1 MVTIYALLHLTPC
14 TKAMQDEYIDSW
26 LLGVRV
32 GHDPCEDVCEDPN
45 YIDLTGRDLGNRNYE
60 DWTAGPMS
68 IAASSVVAT
77 AGAPV
82 DPDLGLTSSEKAEE
96 VSLPLLCNSMHFL
109 EHYH

>member
-1 MVTIYALLHLTPC
+1 MATIYPLLHLTPC

-32 GHDPCEDVCEDPN
+32 DHDPCEDVRDDPD
-45 YIDLTGRDLGNRNYE
+45 YIDLTGWDLGNRNYE

-68 IAASSVVAT
+68 IAASSVAAT

-82 DPDLGLTSSEKAEE
+82 DPDLGLTPSEKAEA
-96 VSLPLLCNSMHFL
+96 VSRPLL
-109 EHYH
+109 